1 MLNKTITNGKY
12 TTLLKSLVEDRN
24 VKILHQVNKIA
35 EQQNVSK
42 EDANVIAST
51 ILLAMQPLEELTE
64 LLGST
69 VEYNERQQEVFL
81 LSIDEDIKRN
91 LKELYICL
99 MNYQDDFMEVE

>member
-1 MLNKTITNGKY
+1 MLNKTITNAQY
-12 TTLLKSLVEDRN
+12 TKLLKSLVEDRN
-24 VKILHQVNKIA
+24 AKILHQVNKIA

-64 LLGST
+64 LLGNT

>member
-1 MLNKTITNGKY
+1 MLNKTITTGQY
-12 TTLLKSLVEDRN
+12 TKLLKSLVEDRN
-24 VKILHQVNKIA
+24 ERILNQVNKIA

-42 EDANVIAST
+42 EDASVIAST
-51 ILLAMQPLEELTE
+51 ILLAIQPLEELTE
-64 LLGST
+64 LLGNT

-81 LSIDEDIKRN
+81 LSIDDELKRK

>member
-1 MLNKTITNGKY
+1 MLNKTITNGQY
-12 TTLLKSLVEDRN
+12 TKLLKSLVEDRN
-24 VKILHQVNKIA
+24 AKILHQVNKIA

-64 LLGST
+64 LLGNT